1 MNAFDCESV
10 KTGTIAYLLAKRM
23 SAQKPLIEFFLSTQT
38 ELWQTWCMRR
48 TENPENVVRFHEA
61 PQMKEEEFFDMVLT
75 QNSKLVKEVA
85 ESILNAV
92 TCEKDASITKIQL
105 S

>member
-1 MNAFDCESV
+1 MLVCEDWNDS
-10 KTGTIAYLLAKRM
+10 T
-23 SAQKPLIEFFLSTQT
+23 PLSEEDECSEAVLKFLTLSTQT

>member
-1 MNAFDCESV
+1 M
-10 KTGTIAYLLAKRM
+10 KTGTIAHLLAKRA
-23 SAQKPLIEFFLSTQT
+23 SAQMPSLGISFYILSTQT
-38 ELWQTWCMRR
+38 ELRQTWCMRR
-48 TENPENVVRFHEA
+48 TENPESVVRFHEA

-105 S
+105 F

>member
-1 MNAFDCESV
+1 MH
-10 KTGTIAYLLAKRM
+10 G
-23 SAQKPLIEFFLSTQT
+23 
-38 ELWQTWCMRR
+38 
-48 TENPENVVRFHEA
+48 TENPESVVRFHEA

-105 S
+105 F

>member
-1 MNAFDCESV
+1 
-10 KTGTIAYLLAKRM
+10 
-23 SAQKPLIEFFLSTQT
+23 
-38 ELWQTWCMRR
+38 
-48 TENPENVVRFHEA
+48 
-61 PQMKEEEFFDMVLT
+61 MKEEEFFDMVLT

-105 S
+105 F

>member
-1 MNAFDCESV
+1 
-10 KTGTIAYLLAKRM
+10 
-23 SAQKPLIEFFLSTQT
+23 
-38 ELWQTWCMRR
+38 MRR

-105 S
+105 F

>member
-1 MNAFDCESV
+1 
-10 KTGTIAYLLAKRM
+10 M
-23 SAQKPLIEFFLSTQT
+23 SAQKPLTEFFLSAQT

-105 S
+105 F

>member
-1 MNAFDCESV
+1 M
-10 KTGTIAYLLAKRM
+10 KTGSIAHLLAKRM
-23 SAQKPLIEFFLSTQT
+23 SVQKPSLGISFFFLSTQT

-92 TCEKDASITKIQL
+92 TCEKDASITKIQ
-105 S
+105 SF

>member
-1 MNAFDCESV
+1 M
-10 KTGTIAYLLAKRM
+10 KTGSIAHLLAKRM
-23 SAQKPLIEFFLSTQT
+23 SAQKPLIGISFFLSTQT
-38 ELWQTWCMRR
+38 KLWQTWCMHG

-105 S
+105 F

>member
-1 MNAFDCESV
+1 M
-10 KTGTIAYLLAKRM
+10 KTGTIAHLLAKRM
-23 SAQKPLIEFFLSTQT
+23 SAQMPSIEISFFLGTQT

-105 S
+105 F